1 MFAWGDNAYG
11 SLGNGNKEIV
21 YSPEQLSITNVKAS
35 CGYSLNRL
43 FFLKMMELY
52 GLVVQMYIRF
62 LAMARKKTQTLP
74 VKVMN
79 VSNIIK
85 VSCGT
90 NHAVA
95 LTNQGEVYV
104 WGTNSRGQ
112 LGMPEITEDSNA
124 VLTVFTD
131 VIDIG
136 ADGDYTIIIKNDGT
150 AWSFGYNYYGQ
161 LGIGNRI
168 NKTSPEQISTL
179 SNITKSYLVI

>member
-1 MFAWGDNAYG
+1 
-11 SLGNGNKEIV
+11 
-21 YSPEQLSITNVKAS
+21 
-35 CGYSLNRL
+35 
-43 FFLKMMELY
+43 
-52 GLVVQMYIRF
+52 
-62 LAMARKKTQTLP
+62 
-74 VKVMN
+74 MN

-179 SNITKSYLVI
+179 SNITKVILSYSHAAAIDSYGNVWMWGDNSYGQFGNGTFYPTLIVGYWNNLSNARTRMSAGCLLYTSDAADD